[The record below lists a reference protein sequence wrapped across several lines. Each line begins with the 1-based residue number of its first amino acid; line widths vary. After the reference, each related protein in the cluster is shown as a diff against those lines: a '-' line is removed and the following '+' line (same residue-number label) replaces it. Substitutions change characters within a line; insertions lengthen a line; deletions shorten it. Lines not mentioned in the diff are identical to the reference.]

1 MNAELLGLRYH
12 KPQSPRFAIA
22 SDAWPRPDLN
32 QCSRSNPQ
40 VVPDHAC
47 SDFNR
52 SNRQAARWVRMPG
65 LGRPGTMTRMATAF
79 FGSVKPAAPWQTFR
93 WHQTKRSKGDSRR
106 YQRWRRQSQDHC
118 ICYLLL
124 AIREA
129 SIRRRV
135 HTARMGRTA
144 RMDRIHS
151 DRRLCEN
158 RHAYDALFGC
168 RFPLSDATVFG
179 NRGLSRYQSW
189 NR

>member
-106 YQRWRRQSQDHC
+106 YQRWRRQSRDHC
-118 ICYLLL
+118 CFSR
-124 AIREA
+124 REA
-129 SIRRRV
+129 EMSNVRRGS
-135 HTARMGRTA
+135 ARGSLLNRA
-144 RMDRIHS
+144 RPSAPND
-151 DRRLCEN
+151 DDAQFQA
-158 RHAYDALFGC
+158 RH
-168 RFPLSDATVFG
+168 LSAIG
-179 NRGLSRYQSW
+179 YSRG
-189 NR
+189 